1 MARIARR
8 AAAKRDLIKHFA
20 YLGEHGSIEVAERFL
35 QAAER
40 SLQRL
45 AQMPDM
51 GISGKVQRGKFA
63 GVRLWPISGFDRY
76 IIVYRPLKDGV
87 QVERVIH
94 SAQDY
99 RRLLGR

>member
-1 MARIARR
+1 MARVIRG
-8 AAAKRDLIKHFA
+8 AAAKRDLTNHFA
-20 YLGEHGSIEVAERFL
+20 YLGEHASIDVAERFL
-35 QAAER
+35 QAAGQ

-45 AQMPDM
+45 AQMPGM
-51 GISGKVQRGKFA
+51 GIPGKVQRGKFA
-63 GVRLWPISGFDRY
+63 GVRLWPINGFGRY

-99 RRLLGR
+99 QHLLGR